1 MKPLDE
7 LSLGWRTDLIFPRFD
22 AQVIE
27 RPGYLL
33 VRTPHNPNFWWGN
46 FLLFDHPPA
55 EGEATQWLA
64 LFQAEIAAPQ
74 PESRHIA
81 FGVDAQQPF
90 EMPTD
95 LLRAGFTRHSGT
107 VLTMRREA
115 LRVPNVALAPGF
127 RFAPLALPA
136 QAGAA
141 VEQQVAADAGEHLP
155 VAGYRLVRA
164 RQMQRYGAMDRAG
177 LGHWFGIFARAG
189 DCGDGG
195 DSGDGA
201 DGDDSEQLVADCGL
215 FRDGSG
221 ASALGRFQSVSTH
234 PAWRRRGLC
243 RALIHAVCRHGFEVM
258 GLQTL
263 VIVADPDDVAIGLY
277 ESVGFARGASTWLLE
292 RRPDVASN

>member
-1 MKPLDE
+1 MKPLDQ

-22 AQVIE
+22 AQVTE

-55 EGEATQWLA
+55 ESEAAPWLA
-64 LFQAEIAAPQ
+64 SFQAEIAALQ

-81 FGVDAQQPF
+81 FGVDAVQPF
-90 EMPTD
+90 EMPTE

-107 VLTMRREA
+107 VLTLRREA
-115 LRVPNVALAPGF
+115 LRVPDVELPPRF

-136 QAGAA
+136 QAGEA
-141 VEQQVAADAGEHLP
+141 VEQQVAADAGAHLP
-155 VAGYRLVRA
+155 VAGYRLFRA
-164 RQMQRYGAMDRAG
+164 RQMQRYGAMERAG
-177 LGHWFGIFARAG
+177 LGHWFGIFAQA
-189 DCGDGG
+189 
-195 DSGDGA
+195 GDGA
-201 DGDDSEQLVADCGL
+201 DGGDGEQLVADCGL
-215 FRDGSG
+215 FRDGPG
-221 ASALGRFQSVSTH
+221 ASALGRFQHVSTH

-243 RALIHAVCRHGFEVM
+243 RALIHAVCRHGFDVM

-292 RRPDVASN
+292 RKPDAVSS